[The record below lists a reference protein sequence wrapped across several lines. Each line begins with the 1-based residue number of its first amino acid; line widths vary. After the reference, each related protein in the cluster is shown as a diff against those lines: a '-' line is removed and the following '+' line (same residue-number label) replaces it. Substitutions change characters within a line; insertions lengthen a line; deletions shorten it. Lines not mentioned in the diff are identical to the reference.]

1 MRTHS
6 WKGKRTTMPGKVRRA
21 GAALVVLA
29 LVLVACDGGD
39 GGGTDADP
47 AAEGE
52 GTEGT
57 PEAAGDGSTVTVA
70 MNFLDSMDYAPA
82 TSEQDNEKYLA
93 LMANNLVGVD
103 KETGQYVG
111 ELAESWEV
119 SEDGRTWT
127 FTLKPDIP
135 FHNDMG
141 TVTSEDVKYTWSQW
155 AGEDSRHAFRS
166 LYAQAVAG
174 DTEANFEIIS
184 DLEFAL
190 HAEEPVFGLLQ
201 LVCSCEPGLAVVS
214 ADWYEENGDDHG
226 HPIGTGPWEYVS
238 HSVGEELVLQRFD
251 DYWGEKPNFENLIIR
266 EIPDGAARLA
276 QVQSGTVD
284 FALLDGTLIGEAE
297 AAGLGV
303 FGIPNVRNAF
313 VMLGGSYWTVP
324 EELDADSP
332 WIQADNP
339 EQGLA
344 IREAMSLAIDRET
357 ILEQALQGFGKLSYA
372 PVSHSPDNPD
382 MTRESWDLPEYDPE
396 LAREK
401 LAEGGYPDGFA
412 VQMPLFDDDFD
423 TRAMGEM
430 IVGMWQDIGLD
441 VEILQIDDE
450 GMEEREQAMDTDGI
464 AYVGTIS
471 TAPEAVVN
479 LTSYVTKDPSE
490 GSVKPLFHPAI
501 DEAHAK
507 MNSSASEEERR
518 EANLEMLDVLRD
530 EYLALTLMT
539 GEMVFAGNDRI
550 EGWEPIPGLNALSEL
565 NTLQLAE

>member
-1 MRTHS
+1 MI
-6 WKGKRTTMPGKVRRA
+6 KRIHASEQHRLTLSKRARRV
-21 GAALVVLA
+21 GASLLALTLVLA
-29 LVLVACDGGD
+29 GCGGGD
-39 GGGTDADP
+39 GDEP
-47 AAEGE
+47 ASE
-52 GTEGT
+52 
-57 PEAAGDGSTVTVA
+57 EAAVENGESSSDGSTVTVA

-93 LMANNLVGVD
+93 LMANNLVGAD
-103 KETGQYVG
+103 KETGQYVP

-119 SEDGRTWT
+119 SEDGLTWT

-135 FHNDMG
+135 FHGDNG
-141 TVTSEDVKYTWSQW
+141 TVTAEDVKYTWGEW
-155 AGEDSRHAFRS
+155 AGDDSRHAWRS

-174 DTEANFEIIS
+174 NTEENFEIIS

-201 LVCSCEPGLAVVS
+201 LVCSCEPGLAVVPE
-214 ADWYEENGDDHG
+214 AWYEEHGDDHG

-238 HSVGEELVLQRFD
+238 HAVGEELVMKRFD
-251 DYWGEKPNFENLIIR
+251 DYWGEKPTFENLVIR

-297 AAGLGV
+297 AAGLSV

-313 VMLGGSYWTVP
+313 VILGGSYWTQ
-324 EELDADSP
+324 EEHLDADAP
-332 WIQADNP
+332 WIQADNY

-357 ILEQALQGFGKLSYA
+357 ILEQALGGYGKLSYA
-372 PVSHSPDNPD
+372 PLTHNPDNPD
-382 MTRESWDLPEYDPE
+382 MTRESWDLPAYDPE

-401 LAEGGYPDGFA
+401 LAEGGYPDGFQ

-423 TRAMGEM
+423 TRAMGQM
-430 IVGMWQDIGLD
+430 IAGMWEDIGLD

-450 GMEEREQAMDTDGI
+450 GMEEREQSLDTDGI
-464 AYVGTIS
+464 VYVGTVS
-471 TAPEAVVN
+471 TAPEALVN
-479 LTSYVTKDPSE
+479 LVSYTTRDPSE
-490 GSVKPLFHPAI
+490 GSVKFFHESI
-501 DEAHAK
+501 DEAFQK
-507 MNSSASEEERR
+507 MNSSASEEARR
-518 EANLEMLDVLRD
+518 EANLEMLDAMR
-530 EYLALTLMT
+530 EEKIALTLMT

-550 EGWEPIPGLNALSEL
+550 QGWDPIPGLNALSEL
-565 NTLQLAE
+565 QTLEVASG

>member
-1 MRTHS
+1 MRIHS
-6 WKGKRTTMPGKVRRA
+6 SNGRRKTMRGKARRA
-21 GAALVVLA
+21 GAALFVLA
-29 LVLVACDGGD
+29 LVLVACDGGGEGID
-39 GGGTDADP
+39 SDAVAEGGTEETSD
-47 AAEGE
+47 GS
-52 GTEGT
+52 
-57 PEAAGDGSTVTVA
+57 GDGSTVTVA

-119 SEDGRTWT
+119 SDDGLTWT
-127 FTLKPDIP
+127 FTLKPDIA
-135 FHNDMG
+135 FHNDLG
-141 TVTSEDVKYTWSQW
+141 TVTSEDVKYTWGQW
-155 AGEDSRHAFRS
+155 AGDDSRHAWRA

-174 DTEANFEIIS
+174 DTEENFEIIS

-190 HAEEPVFGLLQ
+190 HAEEPVYGLLQ

-214 ADWYEENGDDHG
+214 ADWYAENGDDHG

-238 HSVGEELVLQRFD
+238 HSVGEELVLRRFD
-251 DYWGEKPNFENLIIR
+251 DYWGEKPGFENLVIR
-266 EIPDGAARLA
+266 EIPDGAARMA
-276 QVQSGTVD
+276 QVQSGTID

-297 AAGLGV
+297 AAGLGI

-313 VMLGGSYWTVP
+313 IMLGGSYWTVE

-357 ILEQALQGFGKLSYA
+357 ILEHALQGFGKLSYA
-372 PVSHSPDNPD
+372 PLSHSPDNPD
-382 MTRESWDLPEYDPE
+382 MMRESWELPEYDPE
-396 LAREK
+396 LAIEK
-401 LAEGGYPDGFA
+401 LAEGGYPDGFS

-479 LTSYVTKDPSE
+479 LTSYVTRDPSE

-507 MNSSASEEERR
+507 MNASASEEERR
-518 EANLEMLDVLRD
+518 EANVEMLDVLRD
-530 EYLALTLMT
+530 ESLALTLMT
-539 GEMVFAGNDRI
+539 GEMVFAGNDRLD
-550 EGWEPIPGLNALSEL
+550 GWEPIPGLNALSEL
-565 NTLQLAE
+565 HTLELAE